1 MFHKLARDR
10 TRLLALMAFACMLA
24 TLACGQTPLPR
35 PTTAPT
41 ATSAPTNTLSPTDTP
56 APTPTL
62 RPTSTLRPTE
72 ESQPTATSPPTE
84 TLPQPTPTDTAMPAS
99 LPTRTPAPASPT
111 TPPSSGVVSTFLADA
126 RQTQEDLVT
135 IKVWFDR
142 LAGGERIPCSTVY
155 AHSIHRP
162 SSTAPGT
169 VPDLAATWNE
179 YQSAIADGQTCLQWL
194 IDFCDQGGGVI
205 DEGTFW
211 NRRDLSSS
219 ALSHCEH
226 VVQALEA
233 MQ

>member
-1 MFHKLARDR
+1 MFNSQPWNRA
-10 TRLLALMAFACMLA
+10 RLLALFVLTLGM
-24 TLACGQTPLPR
+24 LACGQTPLPP
-35 PTTAPT
+35 PTAAPT
-41 ATSAPTNTLSPTDTP
+41 ATPAPTNTLSPTDTP

-62 RPTSTLRPTE
+62 RPTSTLKPTKE
-72 ESQPTATSPPTE
+72 PKPTATSLPTE
-84 TLPQPTPTDTAMPAS
+84 TPLQPTPTRTATPAP
-99 LPTRTPAPASPT
+99 LPTRTPAPAAPT
-111 TPPSSGVVSTFLADA
+111 APPSSGVVSTFLADA
-126 RQTQEDLVT
+126 RRTQADLNT

-142 LAGGERIPCSTVY
+142 LAGGETILCRTVY

-179 YQSAIADGQTCLQWL
+179 YQAAIADGQTCLQWL